1 MKKTAAVKN
10 VDTKWRNDTT
20 MLVGR
25 IVRLDDNRQILV
37 DYPGNTR
44 GPLAARLTVS
54 AKREILTGNNPAG
67 REVLLAFIDNDPQR
81 PLIVDAVYSL
91 LDDITDVEGDRVSEQ
106 AARPRDALID
116 GKRVVFRADE
126 EVVLECGKSRITL
139 TRAGKVIIE
148 GEYISSNSRGANK
161 IKGGSIQLN

>member
-54 AKREILTGNNPAG
+54 AKREILTGSNPAG

-91 LDDITDVEGDRVSEQ
+91 LDDITDIEGDRASGQRQGPGCSLTVNEWSSGPMKKLSWN
-106 AARPRDALID
+106 AASHESHSQGRQSDH
-116 GKRVVFRADE
+116 
-126 EVVLECGKSRITL
+126 
-139 TRAGKVIIE
+139 
-148 GEYISSNSRGANK
+148 
-161 IKGGSIQLN
+161 